1 MQVGV
6 IATPDVHSFDL
17 TERDHFIILGCD
29 GLWGVS
35 VFFFF
40 RVFLLVMHTTTM
52 LWVPFPGM
60 LFFPYDC
67 RFLGQVM
74 LLILLRSC

>member
-35 VFFFF
+35 LFFFF
-40 RVFLLVMHTTTM
+40 CHILISMHTTTM
-52 LWVPFPGM
+52 LGCPSWGYYFSP
-60 LFFPYDC
+60 
-67 RFLGQVM
+67 
-74 LLILLRSC
+74 LIVGFWAK

>member
-35 VFFFF
+35 FVFFSSY
-40 RVFLLVMHTTTM
+40 FLL
-52 LWVPFPGM
+52 
-60 LFFPYDC
+60 
-67 RFLGQVM
+67 FL
-74 LLILLRSC
+74 

>member
-1 MQVGV
+1 MVKLIVEHAVNGVFHLFHVKEFNMQVGV

-35 VFFFF
+35 
-40 RVFLLVMHTTTM
+40 
-52 LWVPFPGM
+52 
-60 LFFPYDC
+60 LFF
-67 RFLGQVM
+67 
-74 LLILLRSC
+74 